1 MEHSLLEAA
10 LSGDKK
16 SIARCISL
24 IENKYQGYEKL
35 LAAAPKA
42 QPPCIIGLTGPPG
55 AGKSSL
61 VDAWVAVLVAQ
72 QQRVAVLCVDPSSPM
87 HSGAL
92 LGDRIRMSRWY
103 NEPQVYIRSLSS
115 RGALGGL
122 NPAVTDILKFLSACP
137 FDRIIIETVGVG
149 QSEVEVARLA
159 DLTVLVMVPES
170 GDEVQF
176 MKAGLIEMADLF
188 VVNKSDRP
196 GADLFTLQLKN
207 SVHDAEKVVNTIAV
221 EGVGM
226 QELDERVQQQL
237 TKKNKLL

>member
-1 MEHSLLEAA
+1 MDRSILDAA
-10 LSGDKK
+10 QSGDKK

-24 IENKYQGYEKL
+24 IENRAQGYEQL
-35 LAAAPKA
+35 LGASPKA
-42 QPPCIIGLTGPPG
+42 KPPITIGLTGPPG

-72 QQRVAVLCVDPSSPM
+72 QKRIAVICVDPSSPL

-92 LGDRIRMSRWY
+92 LGDRIRMNRWFD
-103 NEPQVYIRSLSS
+103 EPLVYIRSLSS

-122 NPAVTDILKFLSACP
+122 NPAIKDILQFLLSCP
-137 FDRIIIETVGVG
+137 FDYLIVETVGVG
-149 QSEVEVARLA
+149 QSEVEIARLA

-176 MKAGLIEMADLF
+176 MKAGLIEVADLF

-196 GADLFTLQLKN
+196 GADLFTTQLKN
-207 SVHDAEKVVNTIAV
+207 SLHDSDKVVNTIAL
-221 EGVGM
+221 EGVGIE
-226 QELDERVQQQL
+226 QLDQRVTTIL
-237 TKKNKLL
+237 NNKKHK

>member
-1 MEHSLLEAA
+1 
-10 LSGDKK
+10 
-16 SIARCISL
+16 
-24 IENKYQGYEKL
+24 
-35 LAAAPKA
+35 APSA

-196 GADLFTLQLKN
+196 GVDLFTLQLKN
-207 SVHDAEKVVNTIAV
+207 SVHDAKKVVNTIAV